1 MIDILDS
8 ENPSPPPKI
17 SKAVALEYDVSHDD
31 APRITATGKGL
42 IAEQILSIAFANG
55 VRVREDSSLIEI
67 LGALEVDSIIPIEA
81 FTAVAEILNYV
92 YHANKIYGNHPNTK
106 NAEKNDE

>member
-8 ENPSPPPKI
+8 DKPSNPPKI
-17 SKAVALEYDVSHDD
+17 SKAVALEYDAKHDD

-92 YHANKIYGNHPNTK
+92 YHANKIYGKPK
-106 NAEKNDE
+106 AEINNE